1 MKGFCHVTF
10 EDEGA
15 VDKAL
20 EKNGEDLDGRNVK
33 VDKALPRQEGGRGD
47 FRDRRVVVEEAEAAS
62 EGAELDLEEGEEIK
76 FLFH

>member
-33 VDKALPRQEGGRGD
+33 VDKALPGKRGD
-47 FRDRRVVVEEAEAAS
+47 EAILGIDGVVVEEAEAAS
-62 EGAELDLEEGEEIK
+62 EGQRWI
-76 FLFH
+76 

>member
-15 VDKAL
+15 IDKAL

-33 VDKALPRQEGGRGD
+33 VDKALPRQEG
-47 FRDRRVVVEEAEAAS
+47 
-62 EGAELDLEEGEEIK
+62 EEIK